1 MQVAHGTGRDAFL
14 QALDALLSAVEGLE
28 DEAILAASRCRGWT
42 VADVLVHV
50 HLGLQEC
57 LLGLL
62 DPTAV
67 APDTDAAGYWRVELP
82 TNDAGADA
90 LAGVRFVRLLAAAYR
105 RPSGVVGHLRPTV
118 QGVARAVRSA
128 PDGALAFQGRV
139 LRTGD
144 FLATWAVEL
153 AVHHLDLTRELDL
166 PAPAPAALALARQTV
181 EALAGEPLPTD
192 WDDGQA
198 VLLGTG
204 RRPPTAAERAQVG
217 HLPHPLPVLG

>member
-1 MQVAHGTGRDAFL
+1 MRVGHEAGRDAFL
-14 QALDALLSAVEGLE
+14 QALGALLAAVEGLD
-28 DEAILAASRCRGWT
+28 DEAFVAASRCRGWT
-42 VADVLVHV
+42 VGDVLVHV

-62 DPTAV
+62 DPTGA

-82 TNDAGADA
+82 TNDTGADA
-90 LAGVRFVRLLAAAYR
+90 LAGVRFVRLLGAAYR

-118 QGVARAVRSA
+118 RGVGRAVRSL

-139 LRTGD
+139 LLTGD

-166 PAPAPAALALARQTV
+166 AAPAPAALALARQTV
-181 EALAGEPLPTD
+181 EALAGGPLPPD
-192 WDDGQA
+192 WDDERA
-198 VLLGTG
+198 VLIGTG
-204 RRPPTAAERAQVG
+204 RRPPTAAEGTQVG
-217 HLPHPLPVLG
+217 PLPHPLPVLG